1 MDLEGQHLYQRR
13 LFSFLVPKEIPP
25 PTTTY
30 YEEGSILSKIFFTWV
45 FPILRIGYQRT
56 ITKEDLF
63 EITNEFKVEE
73 MFKKFEIN
81 LKKRQNGNHSSYSLL
96 FALLE
101 TFKYQYTFSIICIVL
116 CDAGNSCIPLATRKL
131 IAYVGLKASGIE
143 TGIGKGI
150 GYALGCT
157 LSVTVCYILGN
168 LYIYYA
174 GMTGSQA
181 KSILTKFLLKKA
193 FVADDL
199 SKHDYPVSKLTT
211 FMSTDLSK
219 IDLALNLA
227 PFLFSF
233 VPAFTIAVA
242 ILAVNIGAPMA
253 VGLGVIILF
262 CIASAILTTLMIK
275 LRIASLVFTDRR
287 VNYIKEVVDNL
298 KIIKLYSWEE
308 PYSDNIKKAR
318 YQETRR
324 LYKLQ
329 FYRNNLIAIA
339 ISLSLFATMSS
350 FLVLHAIDGDNDPAK
365 IFASV
370 SLFGLLGFFIINV
383 PMAVSCVADGVISL
397 KRVSGFLKS
406 GELEDTEEF
415 EKESFALDEK
425 LAIQI
430 ENGEFIWR
438 SFSNEDNEEDVKEKG
453 KELKTSGEVE
463 KTQVL
468 TDDNKDNK
476 LFKLKD
482 VNLSI
487 RKGEFVIV
495 TGMIGSGKSSL
506 LQAIAGFMT
515 KTEGSVR
522 LNGSLLLCGQ
532 PWVQNETLKNNIV
545 FGNTFDED
553 YYKKSVFACELTSDF
568 DSLPAGHNTEV
579 GERGITLSGGQKAR
593 VNLCRAV
600 YNNPDIILLDDVL
613 SAVDARVG
621 KHIMDHC
628 ISGLLKD
635 KTRILATHQLS
646 FLDYADRVVFL
657 NADGTIQVGTVEEL
671 QNNEEFVTLMSH
683 NSKAISSKEADSE
696 DNEAIE
702 EMELENTKKSETPEN
717 LVDGKLIE
725 DENRAINS
733 ITWDIYHKYL
743 SLGSKPFP
751 VPIFLLLVL
760 LTISLS
766 TFTQLFTNVWLSFWT
781 ESKFDKSDNF
791 YIAIYVVVTVMAL
804 VLLILQFLC
813 YIHLTNL
820 ASRNLNLKAI
830 NMLLGA
836 PMSYL
841 DVTPIGRILNRFTK
855 DTDAL
860 DNEIVEQVR
869 LFAFSLANIV
879 GTLILCVIYI
889 PWFAIAIP
897 IMTFIF
903 LFVGSYYQA
912 SSREIKRLEAVQRS
926 LVHNNFNESL
936 TGMDTIKAYNDVE
949 RFIDKN
955 DILIDKMNE
964 ANFLVNAI
972 QRWLGTQ
979 LNFISFGIVLII
991 SLLCVFRVFNLS
1003 ASSVGLLITYTFG
1016 LPNMLVLIVKSY
1028 TQLENEMNSVER
1040 MCEFAFKIPQEAA
1053 YRINETRPNN
1063 WPSRGNIEFQH
1074 VSMRYREKLP
1084 LTLKDI
1090 SFKVKGGEKI
1100 GIVGRTGAGKTSLT
1114 AVLYRLVE
1122 FEGDIIIDDVKISDL
1137 GLNDLRSKL
1146 SIIPQESIL
1155 FRGTIR
1161 RNLDP
1166 FNEKTDEELWKAL
1179 NTSGLVNGK
1188 AGTDHKFHLDASV
1201 EDNGSNFSLGEKQLI
1216 AFCRALIRQS
1226 KILVLDEATSSVDY
1240 KTDRFIQDT
1249 LKTEF
1254 NDVTILCIAH
1264 RLTTILKYDKIL
1276 VMDDGRIAEFDTP
1289 LELYKNKA
1297 SIFHQLCERAKIT
1310 AHDF

>member
-1 MDLEGQHLYQRR
+1 MDLEGQHLYQKR
-13 LFSFLVPKEIPP
+13 LFSFLIPKEVPP

-30 YEEGSILSKIFFTWV
+30 YEEGNLFSKIFFTWV

-63 EITNEFKVEE
+63 EITNDLKVEE
-73 MFKKFEIN
+73 MYKTFERN
-81 LKKRQNGNHSSYSLL
+81 LIKRQKGNHSSYSLL

-101 TFKYQYTFSIICIVL
+101 TFRYQYALSIICIVL

-131 IAYVGLKASGIE
+131 IEYVGLKASGVE
-143 TGIGKGI
+143 TGIGKGV
-150 GYALGCT
+150 GYAIGCT
-157 LSVTVCYILGN
+157 ASVTVCYILGN
-168 LYIYYA
+168 LYMYYA

-181 KSILTKFLLKKA
+181 KSILTKFLIKKA

-199 SKHDYPVSKLTT
+199 SKHEYPVSKLTT
-211 FMSTDLSK
+211 FMATDLSK
-219 IDLALNLA
+219 IDLAFNLA

-233 VPAFTIAVA
+233 VPAFAIAVA

-287 VNYIKEVVDNL
+287 VSYIKEVVDNL

-308 PYSDNIKKAR
+308 PYSENIKKAR
-318 YQETRR
+318 TQETRR

-339 ISLSLFATMSS
+339 ISLSLFASMAS
-350 FLVLHAIDGDNDPAK
+350 FLVLHAIDGDNDPAR

-383 PMAVSCVADGVISL
+383 PMAVSCVADGIISL

-406 GELEDTEEF
+406 GEAEDPEKDSDTE
-415 EKESFALDEK
+415 SYGLDEK
-425 LAIQI
+425 LAIQVV
-430 ENGEFIWR
+430 NGEFIWR
-438 SFSNEDNEEDVKEKG
+438 SFANENNESPKEEGKKESGNAVESEKPEPTNDNRG
-453 KELKTSGEVE
+453 S
-463 KTQVL
+463 
-468 TDDNKDNK
+468 K

-482 VNLSI
+482 INLTI
-487 RKGEFVIV
+487 RKGEFIIV

-506 LQAIAGFMT
+506 LQSIAGFMT
-515 KTEGSVR
+515 KTEGSIDS
-522 LNGSLLLCGQ
+522 NGSLLLCGQ
-532 PWVQNETLKNNIV
+532 PWVQNETLRNNII
-545 FGNTFDED
+545 FGNSFDED
-553 YYKKSVFACELTSDF
+553 LYKKAIFACELNNDF
-568 DSLPAGHNTEV
+568 DTLPAGDNTEV

-628 ISGLLKD
+628 ITGLLKD

-646 FLDYADRVVFL
+646 FLDYADRIVFL
-657 NADGTIQVGTVEEL
+657 NEDGTIQVGTVDEL
-671 QNNEEFVTLMSH
+671 QNNEQFVNLMSH
-683 NSKAISSKEADSE
+683 NSKAISNEEAEELDSDE
-696 DNEAIE
+696 IE
-702 EMELENTKKSETPEN
+702 EIEVEQTTKSEAKD
-717 LVDGKLIE
+717 LVDGKLVE
-725 DENRAINS
+725 EENRAINS

-743 SLGSKPFP
+743 MLGSKPFP
-751 VPIFLLLVL
+751 VPIFLLLIL

-791 YIAIYVVVTVMAL
+791 YIAIYVVVTVMSL

-897 IMTFIF
+897 IMTLIF

-936 TGMDTIKAYNDVE
+936 TGMDTIKAYNDVD
-949 RFIDKN
+949 RFIQKN
-955 DILIDKMNE
+955 DFLIDRMNE

-979 LNFISFGIVLII
+979 LNLISFGIVLII
-991 SLLCVFRVFNLS
+991 SLLCVFRVFNIS
-1003 ASSVGLLITYTFG
+1003 AASVGLLITYTFG

-1040 MCEFAFKIPQEAA
+1040 MCEFAFEIPQEAA

-1063 WPSRGNIEFQH
+1063 WPSRGNIEFH
-1074 VSMRYREKLP
+1074 NVKMRYRSNLP

-1090 SFKVKGGEKI
+1090 SFSVKGGEKI

-1122 FEGDIIIDDVKISDL
+1122 FEGDIMIDDVRISDL

-1166 FNEKTDEELWKAL
+1166 FDEKTDDELWKAL
-1179 NTSGLVNGK
+1179 ITSGLVDQRV
-1188 AGTDHKFHLDASV
+1188 GTDHKFHLDASV

-1240 KTDRFIQDT
+1240 KTDKFIQDT

-1254 NDVTILCIAH
+1254 NDVTVLCIAH

-1276 VMDDGRIAEFDTP
+1276 VMDDGNVAEFDTP
-1289 LELYKNKA
+1289 INLFRNKS
-1297 SIFHQLCERAKIT
+1297 SIFRQLCERAKIT
-1310 AHDF
+1310 SQDF